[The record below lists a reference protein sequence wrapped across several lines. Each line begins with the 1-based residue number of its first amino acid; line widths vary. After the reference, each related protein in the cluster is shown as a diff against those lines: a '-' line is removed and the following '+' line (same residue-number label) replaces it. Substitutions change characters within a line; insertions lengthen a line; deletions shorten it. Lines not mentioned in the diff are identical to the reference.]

1 MNALKR
7 EMAPKKVCLVVGR
20 LPATGKARG
29 SIPTW
34 GEKTTGTWHFLIWP
48 QNQIAQEWHLWVLRS
63 ESASDLGLPEPI
75 LQLTAGGPLHRV
87 ADSEHRVPLLRYILY
102 IYKWRTDLLGGF
114 PSCPPADDVFPLK
127 RVRCFIY
134 VVFQNTYIAPYE
146 IRLRRYSKAFMAISA
161 LQWTTIDVF

>member
-1 MNALKR
+1 MTS
-7 EMAPKKVCLVVGR
+7 KKD
-20 LPATGKARG
+20 
-29 SIPTW
+29 
-34 GEKTTGTWHFLIWP
+34 
-48 QNQIAQEWHLWVLRS
+48 
-63 ESASDLGLPEPI
+63 ASTQTDDLADHTPFMVI
-75 LQLTAGGPLHRV
+75 LQTSINRSHK
-87 ADSEHRVPLLRYILY
+87 DIYILY